1 MSYRIIAISVFEK
14 QFKRLYKKYP
24 SLKSDFKELI
34 EQLNSNPTSG
44 IPLGNNCFKIR
55 LKINSKNKG
64 KSAGAR
70 VITHVYL
77 SNETIYLLS
86 IYDKSE
92 LESITDKEIKDLLS
106 QINNLE

>member
-1 MSYRIIAISVFEK
+1 MSYRIVAIGIFEK
-14 QFKRLYKKYP
+14 QFKRLFKKYP
-24 SLKSDFKELI
+24 SLKSDFNKLL
-34 EQLNSNPTSG
+34 EQLDSNPTIG
-44 IPLGNNCFKIR
+44 TPLGNNCFKIR

-77 SNETIYLLS
+77 SNGTIYLLS

-92 LESITDKEIKDLLS
+92 LDNITDKEIKDLLS
-106 QINNLE
+106 LINNLE

>member
-1 MSYRIIAISVFEK
+1 MNNLTRI
-14 QFKRLYKKYP
+14 Q
-24 SLKSDFKELI
+24 
-34 EQLNSNPTSG
+34 
-44 IPLGNNCFKIR
+44 PLALLWGNNCFKIR
-55 LKINSKNKG
+55 LKMNSKNKG

-92 LESITDKEIKDLLS
+92 LNSITDKEIKDLLS
-106 QINNLE
+106 QINILE